1 MSNIHAGEGLF
12 ENDLFT
18 RGGKFTIL
26 LPRVSTT
33 GYSHFTL
40 MQHRWFYSSLFHH

>member
-26 LPRVSTT
+26 LPRVK
-33 GYSHFTL
+33 TL
-40 MQHRWFYSSLFHH
+40 LIHPFPPALDIGH